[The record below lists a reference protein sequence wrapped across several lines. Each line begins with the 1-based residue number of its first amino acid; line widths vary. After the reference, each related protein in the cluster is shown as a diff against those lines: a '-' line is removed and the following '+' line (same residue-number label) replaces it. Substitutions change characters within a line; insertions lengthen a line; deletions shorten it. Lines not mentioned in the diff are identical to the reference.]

1 MFNPISDQSILYNIR
16 WFNNKNFALKR
27 DESLLKI
34 WPRLWILF
42 QNVLWK
48 ICRLLYRTITTKIY
62 FYNNHSLMIKETS
75 TWKNKIKKNKHYR
88 SKTEVILISYFLIWK
103 LRVAIYLQWNQSSR
117 SQEFQKSKTFWGQR
131 IEQCLARRN
140 LNENL
145 LCGTYL
151 EGCPVDRIL
160 YPSTILF

>member
-1 MFNPISDQSILYNIR
+1 
-16 WFNNKNFALKR
+16 
-27 DESLLKI
+27 
-34 WPRLWILF
+34 
-42 QNVLWK
+42 
-48 ICRLLYRTITTKIY
+48 
-62 FYNNHSLMIKETS
+62 MIKETS

-160 YPSTILF
+160 YPSTFLYTLLVRAWYSYLELSIEKGGWVNKLNTVEAELGWSLIVFCYGF